1 MERPETHELKYMHFS
16 VAVSKSR
23 RMPIFSACNIKG
35 AAAKTTFWLTPNT
48 ATCDCASSRAPFFR
62 QMLDPVQFK
71 AEVLFESPN
80 HVCFLMCIPKSQESG
95 RAMLRPYAYDVDG
108 IQIIPIMMDHLNSA
122 TIGFVYALA
131 IRVSCFFPRLG
142 WNIPP
147 LVDHHRQV
155 DDVTAQHGS
164 VIAAICICQ
173 SFRGIHIFF
182 GQYRYTQNWVKSALD
197 IQMTF

>member
-1 MERPETHELKYMHFS
+1 
-16 VAVSKSR
+16 
-23 RMPIFSACNIKG
+23 
-35 AAAKTTFWLTPNT
+35 
-48 ATCDCASSRAPFFR
+48 
-62 QMLDPVQFK
+62 
-71 AEVLFESPN
+71 
-80 HVCFLMCIPKSQESG
+80 
-95 RAMLRPYAYDVDG
+95 
-108 IQIIPIMMDHLNSA
+108 MMDHLNSA

-131 IRVSCFFPRLG
+131 IRVSCFFPSLG

-173 SFRGIHIFF
+173 SFRSIHIFF

-197 IQMTF
+197 IQMTFGKKFDLDRLLIYFKNGSDRITICPNFSPMENRFPQQISKPLLSDDITQ

>member
-62 QMLDPVQFK
+62 Q
-71 AEVLFESPN
+71 
-80 HVCFLMCIPKSQESG
+80 
-95 RAMLRPYAYDVDG
+95 
-108 IQIIPIMMDHLNSA
+108 MMDHLNSA

>member
-95 RAMLRPYAYDVDG
+95 RAMLRPYAFLAFSQDWAG
-108 IQIIPIMMDHLNSA
+108 IFPHWSIIIARSMMSRLSTDLSSPRFVFASHFVAYISSLDS
-122 TIGFVYALA
+122 IGT
-131 IRVSCFFPRLG
+131 PRIG
-142 WNIPP
+142 
-147 LVDHHRQV
+147 
-155 DDVTAQHGS
+155 
-164 VIAAICICQ
+164 
-173 SFRGIHIFF
+173 
-182 GQYRYTQNWVKSALD
+182 
-197 IQMTF
+197 